1 MSPVTT
7 TFSGLNE
14 EVLEDSILPQD
25 LQEVL
30 ERLGTAEAGAEGSLI
45 EDVSSSAASGDEDG
59 EPVAEDVA
67 LDLSAGEFDKGADP
81 VRLYMR
87 EMGRVPLLDRKSTRL
102 NSSHTVI
109 SYAVFCL
116 KKKNKPN
123 HILATGQTK
132 IYGTSVKTTFA
143 PPYSVDTL

>member
-30 ERLGTAEAGAEGSLI
+30 ERLGTAEGGAEGALI

-59 EPVAEDVA
+59 EPVTEDVA
-67 LDLSAGEFDKGADP
+67 LDLSAGEFDKGAGP
-81 VRLYMR
+81 VRVFMR
-87 EMGRVPLLDRKSTRL
+87 EKGPGPRL
-102 NSSHTVI
+102 
-109 SYAVFCL
+109 
-116 KKKNKPN
+116 KPRQERAN
-123 HILATGQTK
+123 PERIEWGQ
-132 IYGTSVKTTFA
+132 
-143 PPYSVDTL
+143 

>member
-59 EPVAEDVA
+59 ETVAEDVA
-67 LDLSAGEFDKGADP
+67 LDLSGGGVYKGAGA

-87 EMGRVPLLDRKSTRL
+87 EKGRVAPLT
-102 NSSHTVI
+102 H
-109 SYAVFCL
+109 
-116 KKKNKPN
+116 
-123 HILATGQTK
+123 GQEVRNAK
-132 IYGTSVKTTFA
+132 RDEWGEKRA
-143 PPYSVDTL
+143 

>member
-30 ERLGTAEAGAEGSLI
+30 ERLGTAEGGAEGALI

-59 EPVAEDVA
+59 EPVTEDVA
-67 LDLSAGEFDKGADP
+67 LDLSAGGFDKGADS

-87 EMGRVPLLDRKSTRL
+87 EIGRVPLLDR
-102 NSSHTVI
+102 
-109 SYAVFCL
+109 
-116 KKKNKPN
+116 
-123 HILATGQTK
+123 GQEVANAQRT
-132 IYGTSVKTTFA
+132 
-143 PPYSVDTL
+143 

>member
-30 ERLGTAEAGAEGSLI
+30 ERLGTAEGGAEGALI

-59 EPVAEDVA
+59 EPVTEDVA
-67 LDLSAGEFDKGADP
+67 LDLSAGEIGKGAGP
-81 VRLYMR
+81 GRLYMG
-87 EMGRVPLLDRKSTRL
+87 EKGRGPLLSRDQEGAIAERIG
-102 NSSHTVI
+102 V
-109 SYAVFCL
+109 
-116 KKKNKPN
+116 
-123 HILATGQTK
+123 
-132 IYGTSVKTTFA
+132 
-143 PPYSVDTL
+143 